1 MKEWAIRIML
11 LAALAA
17 VGFWAWRTLYPNPER
32 IIKKRLAEM
41 AQTASFSSNQ
51 GLAAQAWAASSLAEY
66 FALDVEIT
74 LNVPGAQRTFSGRD
88 EVMQVAV
95 TARRICRSLSI
106 RFPDIKV
113 TLSPDKTSAEV
124 SVTGEA
130 DVTYASGGKEFH
142 LQELRLRLIKVERE
156 WLIKQV
162 ETVKTLS

>member
-1 MKEWAIRIML
+1 ML
-11 LAALAA
+11 VSVLAA
-17 VGFWAWRTLYPNPER
+17 VGIWAWSTLHPNPER
-32 IIKKRLAEM
+32 IIRKRLVEM
-41 AQTASFSSNQ
+41 AQAASFSSNQ

-66 FALDVEIT
+66 FALEVEVT

-88 EVMQVAV
+88 ELMQAVVA
-95 TARRICRSLSI
+95 ARRICRSLSV

-130 DVTYASGGKEFH
+130 TVTYASGGKEFH
-142 LQELRLRLIKVERE
+142 LQELRLRLIKVERD